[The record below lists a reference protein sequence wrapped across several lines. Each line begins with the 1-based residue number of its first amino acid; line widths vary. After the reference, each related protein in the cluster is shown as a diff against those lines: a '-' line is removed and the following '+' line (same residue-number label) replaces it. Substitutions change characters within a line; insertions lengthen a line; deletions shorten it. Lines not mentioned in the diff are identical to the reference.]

1 MRVTE
6 LELSGVKILE
16 PRYFEDFRGYYCETY
31 SSRTSREIGIET
43 VFKQDN
49 HFLSLKKGTLRGIH
63 FQLNPKAQL
72 KLVRC
77 VRGRIMDYVV
87 DLRRDSPDFKKWLQ
101 VELSEGNRKQILIP
115 AGFGHA
121 ALALVDNCE
130 VLYKVDE
137 WYYPEYDRAI
147 AWDDPEIAIDWGVS
161 APILSEKDKNAPK
174 LRESDI
180 NFSIKE
186 NGV

>member
-31 SSRTSREIGIET
+31 SSRTSLEIGIDT

-49 HFLSLKKGTLRGIH
+49 HSLSLRKNTLRGIH
-63 FQLNPKAQL
+63 FQLNPKAQI

-77 VRGRIMDYVV
+77 VRGQVMDYVV
-87 DLRRDSPDFKKWLQ
+87 DLRRDSPSFKKWAR
-101 VELSEGNRKQILIP
+101 VELSEGNRKQIWIP
-115 AGFGHA
+115 AGFGHGFIT
-121 ALALVDNCE
+121 LTDNCE

-137 WYYPEYDRAI
+137 WYYPVYDRAI
-147 AWDDPEIAIDWGVS
+147 AWVDPEIAIDWGVS
-161 APILSEKDKNAPK
+161 APIISEKDKKAPR
-174 LRESDI
+174 LRESDV
-180 NFSIKE
+180 NFSLKE